1 MVVKRKKDT
10 QKMKSLEQ
18 DPCPDCLY
26 GKNRNQH
33 NVPKRV
39 ENFNRVKPKEAF
51 GTDYKKHKTPKGGQS
66 GVKKPKPKPKPT
78 KPKKPKY

>member
-51 GTDYKKHKTPKGGQS
+51 GTDYKK